1 MPATHQT
8 IADFL
13 QRAQARYQDEVAAA
27 MARYRA
33 AEMSARRQCGAEPG
47 HIWAALLSPAPAGS
61 QDVGRP
67 RLACAVCG
75 LPRWAVD
82 KSAPSNLPE
91 ATREI
96 TT

>member
-1 MPATHQT
+1 MSATHQN

-33 AEMSARRQCGAEPG
+33 TEASARRQCGAEPG
-47 HIWAALLSPAPAGS
+47 HIWAALLSPAPAGTPES
-61 QDVGRP
+61 ERP

-75 LPRWAVD
+75 VPRWAVD
-82 KSAPSNLPE
+82 KATPNNPPE
-91 ATREI
+91 ATREM